1 MTSKVTNSL
10 IQELQE
16 RDAHGER
23 KYGTTLDR
31 TDLTVCD
38 WIQHAK
44 EEALD
49 KAGYLEALKR
59 KMEDTDQVLLMLQIE
74 LGKHGASK
82 QAARLLI
89 AARKNIGVLK

>member
-1 MTSKVTNSL
+1 MTSKVTKSL
-10 IQELQE
+10 IAELEQ

-59 KMEDTDQVLLMLQIE
+59 KMDETDELLLMLQIE
-74 LGKHGASK
+74 LGHNGASK

-89 AARKNIGVLK
+89 AARKNIGVMK

>member
-1 MTSKVTNSL
+1 MTSKVTKAL
-10 IQELQE
+10 IAELEQ

-49 KAGYLEALKR
+49 KAGYLEALKH
-59 KMEDTDQVLLMLQIE
+59 KMEYVDSLLEE
-74 LGKHGASK
+74 LVKELSK
-82 QAARLLI
+82 NGVTPNAARMVF
-89 AARKNIGVLK
+89 AARQNIGVVK